1 MCIPPTCGRLGG
13 RRARAPLWVVRS
25 DCAGLQGSRG
35 GCSGLTADTHA
46 RQNGHTRGR
55 ENGGRGRSRTRTPGK
70 GHGALSEQE
79 AFIVAVH
86 TNASKAACSCSYQAA
101 CTRTKS
107 LTSHHSHRQAASRG
121 ARET

>member
-46 RQNGHTRGR
+46 RQNGHTRER
-55 ENGGRGRSRTRTPGK
+55 ENGGRGRSRTQDARQGTRRIV
-70 GHGALSEQE
+70 GARG
-79 AFIVAVH
+79 FH
-86 TNASKAACSCSYQAA
+86 CSCSHKREQS
-101 CTRTKS
+101 CVLVQLPSGVHTHEKS
-107 LTSHHSHRQAASRG
+107 HVSPQPQTG
-121 ARET
+121 GEPWGT